1 MVNGKIRNMLLVI
14 GQFVMN
20 FLICVISII
29 CGFPFVFRDLTLFA
43 FGYAS
48 FGNRSLFVIQI

>member
-20 FLICVISII
+20 FLICII
-29 CGFPFVFRDLTLFA
+29 CGFPFVFRDLTLFV